1 MSDATYR
8 IKARKNINGKPLL
21 IVTFNVDYEVLL
33 DQERFEQ
40 LSSTVVKYSDG
51 VEGEKLTSEE
61 FRLWGDELKRMWAFR
76 NSMGE
81 LPPYAQMELETKP
94 SVIPR
99 ALLHSILTS
108 YEETTK
114 QPVNIFVS
122 GQAPNFSLNINW
134 GTVTY
139 SAVVPANQAK
149 ATLGALTELNAK
161 AEQCLAE
168 GKSKDETKKLLLETG
183 AAILGAGQATKDVVD
198 CTIAIAVACEFPGAI
213 PAVIFECKEAY
224 DSIADLLE
232 AFEKEKRAKEQAE
245 REQHQQQVEANIERI
260 SHCRELR
267 ESGIQKSRD
276 IDGAMI
282 GMRTA

>member
-1 MSDATYR
+1 
-8 IKARKNINGKPLL
+8 
-21 IVTFNVDYEVLL
+21 
-33 DQERFEQ
+33 
-40 LSSTVVKYSDG
+40 
-51 VEGEKLTSEE
+51 
-61 FRLWGDELKRMWAFR
+61 MWAFR

-81 LPPYAQMELETKP
+81 LPPYAQMELETNP

-99 ALLHSILTS
+99 ALLHLILTS

-139 SAVVPANQAK
+139 SAVVPAIQAK

-183 AAILGAGQATKDVVD
+183 ATILGAGQATKDVVD

-245 REQHQQQVEANIERI
+245 REQHQQQVEANIERM

-282 GMRTA
+282 GIRTA